1 MTVTEARDMARAE
14 RIANKADRLRDAA
27 DRLIE
32 EWFDEHTTN
41 RQVLALRQAVYDYDD
56 AMSAPEAEAEDDL
69 VAADIYSQLMNDS
82 ITATGYEESQ
92 VCGAC
97 SGTGESK
104 QGGSTCYRCKGEGVC
119 STFTE

>member
-1 MTVTEARDMARAE
+1 MTVTEARD
-14 RIANKADRLRDAA
+14 
-27 DRLIE
+27 
-32 EWFDEHTTN
+32 
-41 RQVLALRQAVYDYDD
+41 RQAGQ
-56 AMSAPEAEAEDDL
+56 EEDDL

-104 QGGSTCYRCKGEGVC
+104 QGGSTCYRCKGEGVV
-119 STFTE
+119 SQFTE